1 MPSGPS
7 KTLEAIVGLL
17 LPPACRE
24 EVLGDLYERYRGPV
38 QYIFLAMRVVPFVIL
53 SRIRR
58 TADARVLL
66 MEALLIYASYLTA
79 AWYADRMLL
88 IEQWGFY
95 RLAVPAVLAVVFVM
109 FEDAWAPVRDRSP
122 LRLTGEVALGTLF
135 AFLWMVRR
143 LPGTLN
149 LVGASASL
157 LLVSAVRILFRPQ
170 IDKPQ
175 AATGPADWDEPAVAP
190 RDTKGIYAFAAVVVL
205 MLTAISL
212 ASRPESM
219 PLFVIVAFVLWVGF
233 TRARKE

>member
-109 FEDAWAPVRDRSP
+109 FEDAWAPV
-122 LRLTGEVALGTLF
+122 
-135 AFLWMVRR
+135 
-143 LPGTLN
+143 
-149 LVGASASL
+149 
-157 LLVSAVRILFRPQ
+157 
-170 IDKPQ
+170 
-175 AATGPADWDEPAVAP
+175 
-190 RDTKGIYAFAAVVVL
+190 
-205 MLTAISL
+205 
-212 ASRPESM
+212 
-219 PLFVIVAFVLWVGF
+219 
-233 TRARKE
+233 